1 VDYLSFG
8 SVLVL
13 VELDDMLEMFP
24 QKVLLTQTM
33 LGVWTPKKLM
43 GYMFIA
49 YGTAVNWKVNL

>member
-1 VDYLSFG
+1 
-8 SVLVL
+8 
-13 VELDDMLEMFP
+13 MLEMFP

-49 YGTAVNWKVNL
+49 YGTAVNWKVNLQKVMTLSITKASIFS